1 MTLDAFIVLVVLVS
15 ATVGFIQD
23 RYPPEGIA
31 LAALIALTASGIL
44 KVPEALGGFSSEAT
58 ITVACMFVLSAGLMR
73 SGALGWIGRVLVRFG
88 TTSMRL
94 KIMASLTAGP
104 VSAFV
109 NNTAAVAVFLPLVL
123 EACERHKISPS
134 RVLIPL
140 SYSTQFGGVCTLIGT
155 STNLLVS
162 SIAVSSG
169 MTALQMFTPTPLGVI
184 LFAIGLLYLVVI
196 APWLLP
202 AHRGAEL
209 MAQYGLSDYLAELR
223 VDLGSRIAG
232 KHLRTGAIEAQH
244 GVRIVEVLRGDEKML
259 APADLVLQPEDILL
273 VQGSA
278 QNLFAFREHLGL
290 TMTPHFVPKLEML
303 ESGDIEVVE
312 ALIPPDSRFAG
323 ETIAKLRMELHQS
336 ALVLALHRRGT
347 AIRDKLGSI
356 TVTVG
361 DALLL
366 LVSRSDLPNLRREGD
381 LILVERSARPAAA
394 RQGRAALGIVVAV
407 LVAASLDWV
416 PIAVGAMA
424 GILLMVMT
432 RVLTL
437 EEAYAAINWRVV
449 AVLAAMIP
457 LGLAM
462 QKSGLAAYLV
472 GFLVS
477 ASDSNSPWIA
487 LAMVYLATALLTEV
501 MSNNGTAVL
510 LGPIAISLAR
520 AMEVDPMPFLMAV
533 MFAASTSFSTPIG
546 YQTNMMVYSAGGYRY
561 SDFLRVGIPLNLLFF
576 AASVLLIPL
585 IWPFKLT

>member
-23 RYPPEGIA
+23 RYPPEGVA

-44 KVPEALGGFSSEAT
+44 DVRQALSGFSNEAT
-58 ITVACMFVLSAGLMR
+58 VTVACMFVLSAGLMR
-73 SGALGWIGRVLVRFG
+73 SGALGWIGRALVRFG
-88 TTSMRL
+88 TTPMRL
-94 KIMASLTAGP
+94 TFMTSMTAGP

-109 NNTAAVAVFLPLVL
+109 NNTATVAVFLPLVL
-123 EACERHKISPS
+123 EACQRHRISPAKL
-134 RVLIPL
+134 LIPL
-140 SYSTQFGGVCTLIGT
+140 SYATQIGGVCTLIGT

-169 MTALQMFTPTPLGVI
+169 MPALDLFTPTPLGLV
-184 LFAIGLLYLVVI
+184 LFAFGLLYLLLG

-202 AHRGAEL
+202 ERRGAEL

-232 KHLRTGAIEAQH
+232 QHLRTSTLEARH

-259 APADLVLQPEDILL
+259 APADLVLRPDDIVL
-273 VQGSA
+273 VQGSP
-278 QNLFAFREHLGL
+278 QNLFAFREALGL

-303 ESGDIEVVE
+303 ESGNIEVVE

-323 ETIAKLRMELHQS
+323 ETIAKLRMELHQN

-347 AIRDKLGSI
+347 PIRDKLGSI
-356 TVTVG
+356 TIAIG

-366 LVSRSDLPNLRREGD
+366 LVNRADLPDLRREGD

-394 RQGRAALGIVVAV
+394 RQGRAALAIVVAV
-407 LVAASLDWV
+407 LVAATLDWV
-416 PIAVGAMA
+416 PIAIGALA

-437 EEAYAAINWRVV
+437 EETYAAVNWRVI

-462 QKSGLAAYLV
+462 DQSGLAAYLV

-477 ASDSNSPWIA
+477 ASGSNSPWLA
-487 LAMVYLATALLTEV
+487 LALVYLATALLTEV

-520 AMEVDPMPFLMAV
+520 AMDVDPMPFLMAV

-546 YQTNMMVYSAGGYRY
+546 YQTNMMVYSAGGYRF

-576 AASVLLIPL
+576 AVSVPLIPL
-585 IWPFKLT
+585 IWPF

>member
-1 MTLDAFIVLVVLVS
+1 MTLDAFIVLLVLVS

-31 LAALIALTASGIL
+31 FAALIVLTLSGIL
-44 KVPEALGGFSSEAT
+44 SVKEALGGFSNEAT
-58 ITVACMFVLSAGLMR
+58 VTVACMFVLSAGLMR
-73 SGALGWIGRVLVRFG
+73 SGALGWVGRALVRFG
-88 TTSMRL
+88 TTPLRL
-94 KIMASLTAGP
+94 KFMTSMTAGP

-134 RVLIPL
+134 KVLIPL
-140 SYSTQFGGVCTLIGT
+140 SYATQIGGVCTLIGT

-162 SIAVSSG
+162 SIAVASD
-169 MTALQMFTPTPLGVI
+169 MPPLQMFTPTPLGLI
-184 LFAIGLLYLVVI
+184 LSGVGLLYLQVA

-202 AHRGAEL
+202 ANRGAEL
-209 MAQYGLSDYLAELR
+209 MTQYGLTDYLAELR

-232 KHLRTGAIEAQH
+232 QHLRTSAIEAQH
-244 GVRIVEVLRGDEKML
+244 GVRIIEVLRRDEKML
-259 APADLVLQPEDILL
+259 APADLVLQPDDILL

-303 ESGDIEVVE
+303 ESGNIEVVE
-312 ALIPPDSRFAG
+312 ALIPPESRFAG
-323 ETIAKLRMELHQS
+323 ETIGKLRMQLHQN

-347 AIRDKLGSI
+347 PIRDQLSSI
-356 TVTVG
+356 TVAVG

-366 LVSRSDLPNLRREGD
+366 LVSRADLPDLRREGD
-381 LILVERSARPAAA
+381 LILVERSARPAAV
-394 RQGRAALGIVVAV
+394 RQGRAALGIAIAV
-407 LVAASLDWV
+407 LVAASMDWV
-416 PIAVGAMA
+416 PITVGALA

-437 EEAYAAINWRVV
+437 EETYAAINWRVI
-449 AVLAAMIP
+449 AMLAAMIP
-457 LGLAM
+457 LGIAM
-462 QKSGLAAYLV
+462 DKSGLAAYLV

-477 ASDSNSPWIA
+477 ASGSSSPWLA
-487 LAMVYLATALLTEV
+487 LALVYLATALLTEL

-520 AMEVDPMPFLMAV
+520 AMDVDPLPFLMAV

-546 YQTNMMVYSAGGYRY
+546 YQTNMMVYSAGGYRF

-576 AASVLLIPL
+576 VISVGLIPR
-585 IWPFKLT
+585 IWPF

>member
-1 MTLDAFIVLVVLVS
+1 MTLDAFIVLLVLVS

-31 LAALIALTASGIL
+31 FAALIVLTLSDIL
-44 KVPEALGGFSSEAT
+44 SVKEALGGFSNEAT
-58 ITVACMFVLSAGLMR
+58 VTVACMFVLSAGLMR
-73 SGALGWIGRVLVRFG
+73 SGALGWVGRALVRFG
-88 TTSMRL
+88 TTPLRLTFMTSM
-94 KIMASLTAGP
+94 TAGP

-123 EACERHKISPS
+123 EASERHKISPS
-134 RVLIPL
+134 KVLIPL
-140 SYSTQFGGVCTLIGT
+140 SYATQIGGVCTLIGT

-169 MTALQMFTPTPLGVI
+169 MPALEMFTPTPLGLI
-184 LFAIGLLYLVVI
+184 LFCVGMLYLVLA

-202 AHRGAEL
+202 ANRGAGL

-232 KHLRTGAIEAQH
+232 QHLRTSAIEGQH
-244 GVRIVEVLRGDEKML
+244 GVRIIEVLRRDEKML
-259 APADLVLQPEDILL
+259 APADLVLQPNDILL

-303 ESGDIEVVE
+303 ESGNIEVVE
-312 ALIPPDSRFAG
+312 ALIPPESRFAG
-323 ETIAKLRMELHQS
+323 ETIGKLRMHLHQN

-347 AIRDKLGSI
+347 PIRDKLSSI
-356 TVTVG
+356 TVAVG

-366 LVSRSDLPNLRREGD
+366 LVSRADLPDLRREGD
-381 LILVERSARPAAA
+381 LILVERSARPAAV
-394 RQGRAALGIVVAV
+394 RQGRAALGIAITV
-407 LVAASLDWV
+407 LVAASMDWV
-416 PIAVGAMA
+416 PITVGALA

-437 EEAYAAINWRVV
+437 EETYAAINWRVI
-449 AVLAAMIP
+449 AMLAAMIP
-457 LGLAM
+457 LGMAM
-462 QKSGLAAYLV
+462 EKSGLAAYLV

-477 ASDSNSPWIA
+477 ASGSSSPWLA
-487 LAMVYLATALLTEV
+487 LALVYLATALLTEV

-520 AMEVDPMPFLMAV
+520 AMDVDPLPFLMAV

-546 YQTNMMVYSAGGYRY
+546 YQTNMMVYSAGGYRF

-576 AASVLLIPL
+576 VVSVALIPR
-585 IWPFKLT
+585 IWPF

>member
-31 LAALIALTASGIL
+31 FAALIALTASGIL
-44 KVPEALGGFSSEAT
+44 DVREALSGFSSEAT

-73 SGALGWIGRVLVRFG
+73 SGALGWIGRALVRFG
-88 TTSMRL
+88 TTPMRL
-94 KIMASLTAGP
+94 TFMATMTAGP

-123 EACERHKISPS
+123 EACERHRISPAK
-134 RVLIPL
+134 VLIPL
-140 SYSTQFGGVCTLIGT
+140 SYSTQIGGVCTLIGT
-155 STNLLVS
+155 STNLLIS
-162 SIAVSSG
+162 SIAVTAG
-169 MTALQMFTPTPLGVI
+169 MPALMMFTPTPLGII
-184 LFAIGLLYLVVI
+184 LFAIGLLYLLLI

-202 AHRGAEL
+202 ANRGAEL

-223 VDLGSRIAG
+223 VGLGSRIAG
-232 KHLRTGAIEAQH
+232 QHLRTSAIEAQH
-244 GVRIVEVLRGDEKML
+244 GVRIIEILRRDEKML
-259 APADLVLQPEDILL
+259 APADLVLQPDDILL
-273 VQGSA
+273 VQGSP
-278 QNLFAFREHLGL
+278 QNLFAFRESLGL
-290 TMTPHFVPKLEML
+290 TMTPHFVPRLEML

-323 ETIAKLRMELHQS
+323 ETIAKLRMELHQN

-347 AIRDKLGSI
+347 PIRDELSSI
-356 TVTVG
+356 SVTVG

-366 LVSRSDLPNLRREGD
+366 LVSRADLPDLRREGD

-394 RQGRAALGIVVAV
+394 RQGRAALGIVIAV
-407 LVAASLDWV
+407 LFAAAMNWV
-416 PIAVGAMA
+416 PITIGALA

-437 EEAYAAINWRVV
+437 EETYAAVNWRVV

-462 QKSGLAAYLV
+462 GKSGLAAHLV

-487 LAMVYLATALLTEV
+487 LALVYLATSLLTEV

-533 MFAASTSFSTPIG
+533 MFAASTSFSTPVG
-546 YQTNMMVYSAGGYRY
+546 YQTNMMVYSAGGYRF
-561 SDFLRVGIPLNLLFF
+561 SDFLRAGIPLNLVFF
-576 AASVLLIPL
+576 LASVLLIPR
-585 IWPFKLT
+585 IWPF